1 MKLNNNICNHLL
13 IRSCLQPECLLA
25 SKTEYLE
32 VLYTIETWK
41 NDHTSN
47 GKLNSLAVLSMNSER
62 VNELEWNNR
71 PIKVFIHG
79 VRMKSSTQQKV
90 SQLFQNCKYLPEIS
104 NSTTLTI
111 PTRDPKAVWKYS

>member
-47 GKLNSLAVLSMNSER
+47 GKLNSLAVLSMHSEI

-71 PIKVFIHG
+71 PIKVFIELTKCG
-79 VRMKSSTQQKV
+79 NVDTKVQTYTFSKSSSFTL
-90 SQLFQNCKYLPEIS
+90 SECI
-104 NSTTLTI
+104 NSTAKLGNLSSSMQC
-111 PTRDPKAVWKYS
+111 R